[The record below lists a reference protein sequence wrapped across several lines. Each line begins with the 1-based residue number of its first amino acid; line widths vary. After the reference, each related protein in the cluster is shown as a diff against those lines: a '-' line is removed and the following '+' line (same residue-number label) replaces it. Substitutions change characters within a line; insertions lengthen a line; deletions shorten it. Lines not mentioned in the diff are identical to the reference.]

1 MKRTVK
7 ISPIVLSAA
16 MVAVYGSLNLSRV
29 QAAQLTFEQNQN
41 FESTVQE
48 FDSGY
53 TPSFAEEGTTGNSE
67 TFEEVSNLACAT
79 PTEPSAEPATPVE
92 DSLSSLGP
100 NLIASNGTFDVAQLN
115 PFNTEVSDM
124 CDLGGELPIGG
135 GGGTPLWPLGLL
147 PLGLLGLLGGDGDG
161 ATPPVPEPIAAP
173 FVLAAL
179 GIGGVGLRKYA
190 RSRKAKSE
198 D

>member
-1 MKRTVK
+1 MKKTVK
-7 ISPIVLSAA
+7 IAPIVLGVA
-16 MVAVYGSLNLSRV
+16 MVTVYGSLGLSRV
-29 QAAQLTFEQNQN
+29 HAAQLTLEQNQN

-53 TPSFAEEGTTGNSE
+53 TPSFAEEGTTGSSE
-67 TFEEVSNLACAT
+67 TIEEVSNLACVT
-79 PTEPSAEPATPVE
+79 PTEPSAEPATPAE
-92 DSLSSLGP
+92 DTLSSLGP

-135 GGGTPLWPLGLL
+135 GGGTGLWPLALL

-161 ATPPVPEPIAAP
+161 TNAPEPIATP

-179 GIGGVGLRKYA
+179 GVGGVALRKY
-190 RSRKAKSE
+190 KKSQKSKSK